1 MRSVEG
7 YSSIGTHPTSLYANG
22 SIHTLVFKNAD
33 ISRFYP
39 KVLKLDQT
47 PTPLLNS
54 RMMSAMSRVKV
65 RKNVSDLLFEKP
77 KYRAR
82 RMY

>member
-7 YSSIGTHPTSLYANG
+7 YSSIGTQPTSLYAND
-22 SIHTLVFKNAD
+22 SNHTLVFKNAD

-39 KVLKLDQT
+39 KALT
-47 PTPLLNS
+47 S
-54 RMMSAMSRVKV
+54 MSHVKV

-77 KYRAR
+77 KY
-82 RMY
+82 